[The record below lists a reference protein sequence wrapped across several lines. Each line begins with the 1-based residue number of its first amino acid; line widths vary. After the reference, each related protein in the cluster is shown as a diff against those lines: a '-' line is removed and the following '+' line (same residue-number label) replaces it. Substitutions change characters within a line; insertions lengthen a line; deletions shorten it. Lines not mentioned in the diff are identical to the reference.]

1 MAQVIVDLPGSPAF
15 DYSFD
20 TTVVARIQI
29 GVRCVV
35 PFGRAFR
42 VGIVVA
48 LKNEPS
54 IERGKIKPIARALD
68 EVAPLSEHW
77 LQLTRFAA
85 EYYQHSWGEV
95 ALPALP
101 RAMRSVPGPRY
112 AQAIARLRARQQPRW
127 VESNVPHVGAD
138 GAAVCCD

>member
-1 MAQVIVDLPGSPAF
+1 MSTVENELHYAQVIVDLPGSPAF

-20 TTVVARIQI
+20 VTLAASLQI

-35 PFGRAFR
+35 PFGRTSR

-48 LKNEPS
+48 VSDPS
-54 IERGKIKPIARALD
+54 IERRKIKPITRVLD
-68 EVAPLSEHW
+68 EVAPLSDHW

-85 EYYQHSWGEV
+85 DYYQHSWGEV

-112 AQAIARLRARQQPRW
+112 A
-127 VESNVPHVGAD
+127 
-138 GAAVCCD
+138 